1 MEGNYASTDA
11 RYRGNGLVK
20 KGEKLKANFS
30 TPMINKTK
38 KKVSVSTGA
47 REKVLNVSGG
57 AEGKVPEGENV
68 IELKYLLLFKSLDSK
83 GGDTENLAE
92 VESSLSN
99 ETRSLP
105 DLNYGEMVQVKDQR
119 GTNQKWW
126 KRSEKKCREV

>member
-20 KGEKLKANFS
+20 KGEKLKANFP

-57 AEGKVPEGENV
+57 AERKVPEGESV
-68 IELKYLLLFKSLDSK
+68 REEVGAC
-83 GGDTENLAE
+83 GG
-92 VESSLSN
+92 
-99 ETRSLP
+99 
-105 DLNYGEMVQVKDQR
+105 GEEM
-119 GTNQKWW
+119 
-126 KRSEKKCREV
+126 E